1 MAIDNT
7 PPRLRLIVTIAVI
20 VIVTLLGLNFVFES
34 YYAIMTD
41 QARLEKLAP
50 TTAKDEQRTAEA
62 AALTSGKMP
71 IAQAM
76 AQLKGPRAESIE
88 PKPSDDVGA
97 MTGWAKLPKPAP
109 LPVPG
114 GGAHVLE
121 TTPMGAD
128 GGAMG
133 ADGGAMGADG
143 GAMGA
148 DGGAMGTD
156 GGAMAADAAAPKGPA
171 VKDAGAHAPR

>member
-41 QARLEKLAP
+41 QARFEKLAP

-62 AALTSGKMP
+62 AALAGGKLP
-71 IAQAM
+71 IDKAM
-76 AQLKGPRAESIE
+76 AQLAGPRAAVIE
-88 PKPSDDVGA
+88 PKPSDDMGA
-97 MTGWAKLPKPAP
+97 MTGWSKLPKQAP

-121 TTPMGAD
+121 TTPMDADGGAMATDGGALGAD
-128 GGAMG
+128 GGAH
-133 ADGGAMGADG
+133 
-143 GAMGA
+143 
-148 DGGAMGTD
+148 
-156 GGAMAADAAAPKGPA
+156 AADAAAPKGPA
-171 VKDAGAHAPR
+171 AKDAGAHPGH